1 MLWALLLCPAGC
13 AREAPSL
20 APPLTTAPAAPSAV
34 VAPPP
39 LTSSAPPLTSSAPP
53 AAAERRFRVEMILR
67 PRPRPKAAPGP
78 RVGNGPLRADEVIE
92 RFAPGLTRC
101 VNAAALRDP
110 ARVEETAPAS
120 PHVLRVQIGENGEV
134 LSVTRV
140 ATGTLPD
147 DAVECLLARVRS
159 AQFMPED
166 GRTTIEV
173 RFAVKASAR

>member
-1 MLWALLLCPAGC
+1 MERLLPP
-13 AREAPSL
+13 RPPVK
-20 APPLTTAPAAPSAV
+20 APPGPS
-34 VAPPP
+34 
-39 LTSSAPPLTSSAPP
+39 
-53 AAAERRFRVEMILR
+53 F
-67 PRPRPKAAPGP
+67 
-78 RVGNGPLRADEVIE
+78 GNGPLRADEVIE
-92 RFAPGLTRC
+92 RFAPGLSRC

-120 PHVLRVQIGENGEV
+120 PHVVRMEIGEHGEV

-147 DAVECLLARVRS
+147 DAVECVLERVRS

-166 GRTTIEV
+166 GRQTIEV